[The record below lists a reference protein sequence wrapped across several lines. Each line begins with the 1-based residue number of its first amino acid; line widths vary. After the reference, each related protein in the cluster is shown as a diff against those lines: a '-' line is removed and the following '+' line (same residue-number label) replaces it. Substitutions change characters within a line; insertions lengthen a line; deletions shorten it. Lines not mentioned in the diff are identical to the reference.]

1 MMKRLILPLIALA
14 VGVAAGVWLER
25 GLMRQECAAGAG
37 QWTGTI
43 CLNSDLL
50 Q

>member
-1 MMKRLILPLIALA
+1 MIRLLTLLAALVIGFGIGIWYDRNLMK
-14 VGVAAGVWLER
+14 GECKAGV
-25 GLMRQECAAGAG
+25 G